1 MITTLKTKH
10 AASDRF
16 EAVGADT
23 VDHYGDLKESNR
35 LDDQRLDV
43 LLGCQRRARAY
54 MRRLCRP

>member
-43 LLGCQRRARAY
+43 LLGC
-54 MRRLCRP
+54 